1 MNPKM
6 PYDMGNKPEIRSV
19 SQIADKLYKTEI
31 KKKHRYYRIDLIRR
45 AGINAEIKI
54 LRWVLGLDKEAQ

>member
-1 MNPKM
+1 M
-6 PYDMGNKPEIRSV
+6 PFDMGSRPKIRSV

-31 KKKHRYYRIDLIRR
+31 KKKHRYYRKDLIKK
-45 AGINAEIKI
+45 AGINSEIKI